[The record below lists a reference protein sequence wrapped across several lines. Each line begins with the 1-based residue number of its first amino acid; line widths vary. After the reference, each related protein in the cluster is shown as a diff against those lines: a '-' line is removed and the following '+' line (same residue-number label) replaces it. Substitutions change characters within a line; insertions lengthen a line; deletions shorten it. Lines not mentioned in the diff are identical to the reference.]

1 MTTGNVSSAQMIA
14 VSIIK
19 QGNTIFQDGA
29 QVDTFQS
36 FISNIASTGDDTVKA
51 VSDTKVTSN
60 KTRDELTTSY
70 AESKDSTISKEDVE
84 GLASDI
90 KDAVKDALEITD
102 EELEQAMAELGI
114 TVADLLVPQNIVNL
128 VAEVKDI
135 SALDILTDETLGKL
149 ISDLTSDISQMVNAF
164 MADNNIDFEQ
174 IVDNLKEIDVKESA
188 ETDEAVVD
196 ETESNVHK
204 VMSTESENGEV
215 IEVTVEDNRVTS
227 EKTVTK
233 GEVSTEG
240 TDNKAPVNDET
251 ANNGTNEDLGKG
263 SEKDNLSFADKVIQN
278 ITEAVSRTTE
288 NFSQVAEVYKV
299 DGADIIRQMMDVV
312 KVNLSNDMQSIE
324 IQLTP
329 EHLGKINLSVVAN
342 NGVMTAS
349 ITTQNET
356 VKAVIESQLVQLKEQ
371 LNNQGIKVQD
381 VEVTVA
387 SHGFDANMNEN
398 GSNNNDSRP
407 HAGRRFRGI
416 NEIPSDEPVAADEM
430 NLTDNNINLMA

>member
-14 VSIIK
+14 VSMIK

-36 FISNIASTGDDTVKA
+36 FISNIASTGDDTVKS

-70 AESKDSTISKEDVE
+70 AESKDSTVSKEDVE

-188 ETDEAVVD
+188 ETDEAVVE
-196 ETESNVHK
+196 ETESNAHK
-204 VMSTESENGEV
+204 VMSTESESGEV

-251 ANNGTNEDLGKG
+251 ANGGTKEDSG
-263 SEKDNLSFADKVIQN
+263 KDNLSFADKVIQN

-299 DGADIIRQMMDVV
+299 DGADIIRQMMDAV

-416 NEIPSDEPVAADEM
+416 DEIPSDEPVAADEM
-430 NLTDNNINLMA
+430 NLTDKNINLMA

>member
-19 QGNTIFQDGA
+19 QSNTIFQDGA
-29 QVDTFQS
+29 QGDTFQS
-36 FISNIASTGDDTVKA
+36 FISNIASTGDNKVKA

-70 AESKDSTISKEDVE
+70 TESKDATVSKEDVE

-102 EELEQAMAELGI
+102 EELEQVMAELGI

-135 SALDILTDETLGKL
+135 SALDIVTDETLGKL
-149 ISDLTSDISQMVNAF
+149 VSDLTSEIGQMVNTF
-164 MADNNIDFEQ
+164 MTDNNIDFEQ
-174 IVDNLKEIDVKESA
+174 IVNNLKEIDIRES
-188 ETDEAVVD
+188 EGTDEAVMG

-215 IEVTVEDNRVTS
+215 IEVTVEDNRVTT

-251 ANNGTNEDLGKG
+251 ANNGTKEDLGKG

-288 NFSQVAEVYKV
+288 NFSQVAEAYKV
-299 DGADIIRQMMDVV
+299 DGADIIRQMMDAV

-416 NEIPSDEPVAADEM
+416 NEIPSDEPVVAEEM